1 MLVSTKLGLIIDTKP
16 DEPREE
22 GNSHGVVDTDF
33 GGRLNAETPPEP
45 ALRRALRWHKTSAH
59 FSTVSGS
66 EWGFVV
72 LLPRVVCSGL

>member
-1 MLVSTKLGLIIDTKP
+1 MLVSTKLGLITDTKP

-45 ALRRALRWHKTSAH
+45 ALRRALR
-59 FSTVSGS
+59 
-66 EWGFVV
+66 
-72 LLPRVVCSGL
+72 